1 MKVYFYNLAK
11 RVNSTKQPTGTGQAF
26 DCVLKENTSIVS
38 PTLKISTN
46 SMASVPAWNYAYIPD
61 FRRYYHITDVSSDG
75 WMWYI
80 SMAVDVLATYKSAI
94 GAENLYMLRSTHSYD
109 GSIIDTFYP
118 VKADYD
124 VVINRD
130 ETPWPHWDLETPGVP
145 NWQIKVRDGVFIIGV
160 LAVPETG
167 GSGSYGSIKYLA
179 LSQAAMKQLI
189 DKLMG
194 NTIWNSTDI
203 DIDGATMSVTK
214 SLLNPLSYIKV
225 CMWAPCAYDSLPG
238 IEVTS
243 IKIWEWT
250 LNLNA
255 NTACKLLSSYPSFYN
270 MKRLTLSKH
279 PSAATRGSYLN
290 TSPYSTYT
298 LFYPPYGIIQLDT
311 VDLIKTNAIQ
321 LESTVDL
328 ITGEGRLDIYTT
340 AGSGGSLTRHKLI
353 NRIKSQVCVPIQLAE
368 VGYDYSNVGM
378 TALGAGSQW
387 LGNWLGGFASAVDS
401 GLAGAVSRIGD
412 LANTQRQ
419 KVSTVGSSGNFCDL
433 DGYLELIQ
441 EFYKITAEDFGHVG
455 RPLCIITKAST
466 GNSGD
471 YWLAREG
478 DIALSGATFEERSAV
493 KNFLEGGF
501 FWE

>member
-38 PTLKISTN
+38 PTLKITVDTMN
-46 SMASVPAWNYAYIPD
+46 NAPTWNYAYIPD
-61 FRRYYHITDVSSDG
+61 FARYYHVTDVSSDG
-75 WMWYI
+75 WMWYFSLAI
-80 SMAVDVLATYKSAI
+80 DVLATYKTQI
-94 GAENLYMLRSTHSYD
+94 GAANLYMLRSTHTYD

-124 VVINRD
+124 ETITRM

-145 NWQIKVRDGVFIIGV
+145 NWQIKVRDGVFILGV
-160 LAVPETG
+160 LAMPEAG

-179 LSQAAMKQLI
+179 LSQGALKTLI
-189 DKLMG
+189 DYLMG
-194 NTIWNSTDI
+194 NNIWNNTDI

-214 SLLNPLSYIKV
+214 SLLNPLSYIKM
-225 CMWAPCAYDSLPG
+225 CMWAPCTYDSLPG
-238 IEVTS
+238 TEVTS

-250 LNLNA
+250 VNL
-255 NTACKLLSSYPSFYN
+255 TAGTSCKLLTSHPTIYDW
-270 MKRLTLSKH
+270 RRITLSKH
-279 PSAATRGSYLN
+279 PAAAARGSYLN
-290 TSPYSTYT
+290 TSPYSSYT
-298 LFYPPYGIIQLDT
+298 LFYPPYGLLPLDT
-311 VDLIKTNAIQ
+311 VELINTSTLH

-340 AGSGGSLTRHKLI
+340 SGSGGSLRRNKLI

-368 VGYDYSNVGM
+368 VGYDYSNIGM

-401 GLAGAVSRIGD
+401 GLAGTVSRIGN

-455 RPLCIITKAST
+455 RPLCSITKANT
-466 GNSGD
+466 GNTGD

-478 DIALSGATFEERSAV
+478 DLELGSATFEERSAV
-493 KNFLEGGF
+493 KDFLEGGF